1 MFGTGGRGQRAPPAK
16 TARSGKEVDSRRAR
30 AAAQIPD
37 GSARWKFGN
46 ILVKSRQWF
55 RAHGSAPSDSATSSA
70 AAARAPY
77 TLNPATFTI
86 GTTSATATVS
96 NVSMTSTTPS
106 TSVAAPPASIRSEFL
121 RTLLERG
128 FLHQCTDL
136 EALDAAAATGP
147 ITGYIGFDATADS
160 LHVGSLIQI
169 MMLRHMQRTGHR
181 PVVLMG
187 GGTTKIGDPSGKDK
201 SRRLLSNEQIAANIA
216 GIRRVF
222 ERFLDFDGDAAL
234 MVDNSD
240 WLDALHYIPFLREYG
255 RHFSVNRMLGF
266 ESVKQRLDRE
276 QPLSFLE
283 FNYMVLQAYDFL
295 ELGRRHGCRLQM
307 GGSDQWGNIV
317 CGVELGRRA
326 AGLDLYGLT
335 SPLLAT
341 ASGAKMGKTADG
353 TVWLNSDRFSPY
365 EYWQYWQY
373 WRNTEDAD
381 VGRFLRL
388 FTELPLDEIARL
400 EALEGAEINEAKA
413 ILATEATALCHGRE
427 AAETAEET
435 ARRTF
440 GLPGQPM
447 EAVTAEGQATLTA
460 EGQRTLTLGLPT
472 TEIPRARLDAG
483 APVYDL
489 LREAGLA
496 KSNSEARRL
505 IRGGGARVNDERFR
519 DETGTVG
526 PSDLTDEGVIKL
538 SAGRKRHAL
547 VRPV

>member
-1 MFGTGGRGQRAPPAK
+1 MVSTSPPA
-16 TARSGKEVDSRRAR
+16 
-30 AAAQIPD
+30 
-37 GSARWKFGN
+37 
-46 ILVKSRQWF
+46 
-55 RAHGSAPSDSATSSA
+55 
-70 AAARAPY
+70 
-77 TLNPATFTI
+77 
-86 GTTSATATVS
+86 
-96 NVSMTSTTPS
+96 
-106 TSVAAPPASIRSEFL
+106 SVAAPPASIRSEFL
-121 RTLLERG
+121 RRLVERG
-128 FLHQCTDL
+128 YLHQCTDL
-136 EALDAAAATGP
+136 EALDAAAVSGR

-169 MMLRHMQRTGHR
+169 MLLRHMQRTGHR
-181 PVVLMG
+181 PIVLMG
-187 GGTTKIGDPSGKDK
+187 GGTTKVGDPSGKDK
-201 SRRLLSNEQIAANIA
+201 SRQLLSDEHIAANIA

-222 ERFLDFDGDAAL
+222 ERFLDFEGDAAL

-240 WLDALHYIPFLREYG
+240 WLDALHYISFLREYG

-295 ELGRRHGCRLQM
+295 ELGRRYGCRLQM

-317 CGVELGRRA
+317 SGVELGRRA

-335 SPLLAT
+335 SPLLTT

-353 TVWLNSDRFSPY
+353 AVWLNPDRFSPY
-365 EYWQYWQY
+365 EYWQY

-400 EALEGAEINEAKA
+400 EALDGAEINEAKA
-413 ILATEATALCHGRE
+413 ILATEATTLCHGTEAARE
-427 AAETAEET
+427 AVETS
-435 ARRTF
+435 RQTF
-440 GLPGQPM
+440 GGTVATGAPS
-447 EAVTAEGQATLTA
+447 VEGNLS
-460 EGQRTLTLGLPT
+460 GLPT
-472 TEIPRARLDAG
+472 IEIPRTRLDEG
-483 APVYDL
+483 VPVYDL

-505 IRGGGARVNDERFR
+505 IRDGGARVNDTPVR

-526 PSDLTDEGVIKL
+526 PGDLTTEGTIKL

-547 VRPV
+547 VRPA